1 MQVDFIAS
9 GYLEP
14 KTSWYFL
21 QTLNNMLWP
30 LRNRILW
37 LTQYLSIF
45 WTRDVDYQL
54 LILWP
59 VPRGLLLCL
68 QFEALASTAALG
80 YPEQTIATGWD

>member
-1 MQVDFIAS
+1 MGVETICKLTLPLLAR
-9 GYLEP
+9 LEP

-45 WTRDVDYQL
+45 WTRDVD
-54 LILWP
+54 
-59 VPRGLLLCL
+59 
-68 QFEALASTAALG
+68 
-80 YPEQTIATGWD
+80 